1 MYRDVIKTVL
11 YAIGKK
17 VQYHT
22 FSVEKIACLG
32 RIINICTYIY
42 ICTFNNRIKDF
53 RKFTQNQIRL

>member
-42 ICTFNNRIKDF
+42 IYMYI
-53 RKFTQNQIRL
+53 